1 MAREGEVSID
11 FEGAAC
17 DSEAARL
24 LPWFVTGSL
33 SGADTERVSRH
44 LERCE
49 VCRGD
54 VEHERALRAMLKADG
69 PIEYAPQAGLAKT
82 LARIDELTRELSPQP
97 GVVAHDHAYP
107 PVRRRMT
114 ATRWLAAAVI
124 VQSIGLALLGGSLLD
139 RRAADRGRYE
149 TLSSVVPAANG
160 DRIRAVFTRSM
171 TIGEL
176 QTLLAS
182 HRLMIVTGPS
192 DAGVF
197 TLGAIGAMPDRGGL
211 EALLA
216 SVRSDPH
223 VLFAEPATGE
233 EAQR

>member
-1 MAREGEVSID
+1 MSID
-11 FEGAAC
+11 LEGAAC

-24 LPWFVTGSL
+24 LSWFVTSSL
-33 SGADTERVSRH
+33 SAADTERVSRH

-54 VEHERALRAMLKADG
+54 VNHERALRAMLKADG

-82 LARIDELTRELSPQP
+82 LARIDELTREAPP
-97 GVVAHDHAYP
+97 VPAGVADDHASP
-107 PVRRRMT
+107 PIRRRMT

-124 VQSIGLALLGGSLLD
+124 VQAIGLGLLGGSLLG
-139 RRAADRGRYE
+139 RPAADRGRYE
-149 TLSSVVPAANG
+149 TLSSPVPVANG
-160 DRIRAVFTRSM
+160 ARIRAVFTRSM

-176 QTLLAS
+176 QTLLSS
-182 HRLMIVTGPS
+182 HRLLIVAGPS

-197 TLGAIGAMPDRGGL
+197 TLGAIGAMPDRDGL

-223 VLFAEPATGE
+223 VLFAEPAAGE
-233 EAQR
+233 AAQR